1 VKLDEYVSDVLI
13 KNNVVLFNNSIYIP
27 DENNVYYLDLTDETV
42 SLYGLSSG
50 SYKKCFRSG
59 EIKSLFIDDDGTI
72 YALDYE
78 KYALSSDKDTI
89 YGIKKGDGVYYIVS
103 QSLGKVYGNVDKS
116 KYTEFQSSE
125 SIDMIQING
134 TGDMCIVR
142 SFAEGSRDRKR
153 LQVYDITK

>member
-1 VKLDEYVSDVLI
+1 
-13 KNNVVLFNNSIYIP
+13 
-27 DENNVYYLDLTDETV
+27 
-42 SLYGLSSG
+42 LYGLSSG
-50 SYKKCFRSG
+50 SYKKCFTSG

-89 YGIKKGDGVYYIVS
+89 YGIKKDEGVYYIVS
-103 QSLGKVYGNVDKS
+103 QSLGKVYGDTDNS
-116 KYTEFQSSE
+116 KYTEFQSHE

-134 TGDMCIVR
+134 AGDMCIVR
-142 SFAEGSRDRKR
+142 SFVEGSRDRKR